1 MLLNDADKQQLV
13 DVHWSL
19 AHGAQG
25 NHLAVGALYFALPYM
40 LQART
45 CVCLGSGAGFVP
57 LTMLA
62 AQRQLVA
69 EGVLDAVDVH
79 LVDADVGPWG
89 RPDYEQGLPGVPE
102 VTHHKMLT
110 NDAAGLFDRIDYL
123 HVDADHSYEQTLAD
137 LRNFG
142 SLCVGEHWAITVHD
156 TWNLEYNRQPP
167 LGSWQAAVDYAAGRG
182 AGVVNVKVGCGT
194 ALIMKASGL

>member
-1 MLLNDADKQQLV
+1 MLNDQVRRQLI

-40 LQART
+40 LRAKV

-69 EGVLDAVDVH
+69 EGVLERTDVH

-89 RPDYEQGLPGVPE
+89 RPDYDQGLPDTPE
-102 VTHHKMLT
+102 VMHHKMLT
-110 NDAAGLFDRIDYL
+110 DEAAGLFDRIDYL
-123 HVDADHSYEQTLAD
+123 HVDADHTYEQTLAD
-137 LRNFG
+137 LNNYG
-142 SLCVGEHWAITVHD
+142 DLCTGDGWAITVHD
-156 TWNLEYNRQPP
+156 TWNLDYDRQPP
-167 LGSWQAAVDYAAGRG
+167 LGSWRAAVDYAAQRG
-182 AGVVNVKVGCGT
+182 VGVVNIKVGCGT
-194 ALIMKASGL
+194 ALIMDASGL